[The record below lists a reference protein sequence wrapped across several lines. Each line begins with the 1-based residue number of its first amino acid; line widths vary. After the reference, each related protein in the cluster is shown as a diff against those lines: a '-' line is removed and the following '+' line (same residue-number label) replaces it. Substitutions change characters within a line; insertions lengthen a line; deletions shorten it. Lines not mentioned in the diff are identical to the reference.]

1 MAIKIT
7 VDTTDATSQEIEDF
21 NRRFIAL
28 DEIKRECRK
37 YNILF
42 NEINSDYK
50 QEGVSME
57 EIKVERKCSLLKEKS
72 PSFIQVAAAFLFSFM
87 VATITLQSLWNWF
100 IAPLG
105 INELSSLHSA
115 GLLLFTIAIKIVL
128 FQKDNLSSTFTKEEL
143 LGATAGFITK
153 CLLLF
158 MLGLTIKSFM

>member
-7 VDTTDATSQEIEDF
+7 VDTQDATNQEVRYFKDKFPMID
-21 NRRFIAL
+21 
-28 DEIKRECRK
+28 DMKREGRK
-37 YNILF
+37 WGIQY
-42 NEINSDYK
+42 
-50 QEGVSME
+50 ME
-57 EIKVERKCSLLKEKS
+57 LEYDSGEVGRKCPFLKEKS

-128 FQKDNLSSTFTKEEL
+128 CNLK
-143 LGATAGFITK
+143 
-153 CLLLF
+153 
-158 MLGLTIKSFM
+158 

>member
-7 VDTTDATSQEIEDF
+7 VDTRDATNQEVRYFKDKFPMID
-21 NRRFIAL
+21 
-28 DEIKRECRK
+28 DMKREGSK
-37 YNILF
+37 WGIQY
-42 NEINSDYK
+42 
-50 QEGVSME
+50 ME
-57 EIKVERKCSLLKEKS
+57 YSSGEVGRKCSLLKEKS

-128 FQKDNLSSTFTKEEL
+128 FQKDNLSSTFTKKEL
-143 LGATAGFITK
+143 LMATAEFITK

-158 MLGLTIKSFM
+158 MFGLAIKSFM

>member
-7 VDTTDATSQEIEDF
+7 VDTRDATNQEVRYFKDKFPMID
-21 NRRFIAL
+21 
-28 DEIKRECRK
+28 DMKREGRK
-37 YNILF
+37 WGIQYMEYNSG
-42 NEINSDYK
+42 EV
-50 QEGVSME
+50 G
-57 EIKVERKCSLLKEKS
+57 RKCSLLKEKS
-72 PSFIQVAAAFLFSFM
+72 PSFIQIAAAFLFSFM

-128 FQKDNLSSTFTKEEL
+128 FQKDNLSSTFTKEETL
-143 LGATAGFITK
+143 RATAEFITK

-158 MLGLTIKSFM
+158 MLGLAIESFM